1 MGCFKIK
8 ILRFLMS
15 QDSVHGKWRNRWTFI
30 LAASGS
36 AIGLGNIWKF
46 PYIAGENGGG
56 AFVLV
61 YLLCISLIALPV
73 LIAEVSIGKATH
85 LSPINSIKLLSERAK
100 ASKYWVLCG
109 WGAVIAGFLI
119 LSFYMVVAGWSL
131 HYVLLSVQGAFNG
144 LDGASS
150 GALFGDFLAS
160 PSLVLGYSTVFLAAT
175 MLCLGKGI
183 EKGIAATINVAM
195 PSLVGLLI
203 LLVIYG
209 AAEGDFNSAFEFLF
223 RPDFSKLTFN
233 SLLVALGHSFFTLG
247 LGAGAMMIYG
257 AYMPDDVSITK
268 AGVQIALTD
277 TLIALTAGMAIFPIV
292 FANGLEPGQG
302 PDLIFIALPVA
313 FGGMPFGSV
322 FACLF
327 FLMLSCAAFTSAIS
341 MVESTMAYIV
351 ERKGFTRMKAARIVG
366 VLVWLVGLGS
376 ALSFNVMSDVTLFE
390 KNYFDLIDY
399 VTTNILLPLV
409 SLGTIWFASWV
420 MADKDV
426 LSIFPDGRTPLLVV
440 VGRWVAPLG
449 IVVIFASIFGFL

>member
-1 MGCFKIK
+1 
-8 ILRFLMS
+8 MS
-15 QDSVHGKWRNRWTFI
+15 QDSLHGKWRNRWTFI

-73 LIAEVSIGKATH
+73 LIAEISIGKATR
-85 LSPINSIKLLSERAK
+85 LSPVNSIKLLSERAK

-131 HYVLLSVQGAFNG
+131 HYVLLSLQGSLNG
-144 LDGASS
+144 LDGVSS
-150 GALFGDFLAS
+150 GALFSEFLAS
-160 PSLVLGYSTVFLAAT
+160 PSLVLAYATLFLVAT
-175 MLCLGKGI
+175 MYCLGKGI
-183 EKGIAATINVAM
+183 EKGIASTINVAM

-203 LLVIYG
+203 LLVIY
-209 AAEGDFNSAFEFLF
+209 AAVKGDFSTALEFLF
-223 RPDFSKLTFN
+223 VPDFSKLTFN
-233 SLLVALGHSFFTLG
+233 SMLVALGHSFFTLG

-257 AYMPDDVSITK
+257 AYMPDDLSITK

-292 FANGLEPGQG
+292 FANGLQPGQG

-313 FGGMPFGSV
+313 FGGMPFGSI

-327 FLMLSCAAFTSAIS
+327 FLLLTCAAFTSAIS
-341 MVESTMAYIV
+341 MVESSMAYII
-351 ERKGFTRMKAARIVG
+351 ERKGYTRMKAARLIG
-366 VLVWLVGLGS
+366 VMVWLVGLGS
-376 ALSFNVMSDVTLFE
+376 ALSFNVIADVKLFD
-390 KNYFDLIDY
+390 KNYFDLVDY
-399 VTTNILLPLV
+399 ITSNLLLPLV

-420 MADKDV
+420 MADKDL
-426 LSIFPDGRTPLLVV
+426 LSIFPDGRPPLLVV